1 MTNALPT
8 AGSSRSGEDSYC
20 NVKFYH
26 KLRANSGK
34 YILYWYNLILT
45 CGSIHETRT
54 RRGLT
59 PLDGTLP
66 YIGEAFA
73 LLTAV
78 AWAFAVILFK
88 KSGETVHPIG
98 LNLFKDLFAL
108 VLFLPT
114 MWLFGE
120 TLWRD
125 APAAEY
131 GLLLASGA
139 LGIGLGDT
147 FFFKSLNLLGAG
159 LTAVVDCLYSPFI
172 IALSLPVLAEKL
184 TPLQGAGAAL
194 VVAAVLVASLEWRKG
209 LISRRELAW
218 GIFYGI
224 LGLAAMAVGIVAI
237 KPLLERSP
245 LLWATEI
252 RVIGGVAALAV
263 ILSLHRGRRAIL
275 SSVLSA
281 RGRGYMLG
289 GSFVGAYLAMAL
301 WLAGMK
307 YTQAS
312 IAAAL
317 NQTAN
322 VFIFI
327 FAALL
332 LHEPITRRRT
342 LGIILG
348 FAGAILVSFG

>member
-1 MTNALPT
+1 M
-8 AGSSRSGEDSYC
+8 
-20 NVKFYH
+20 
-26 KLRANSGK
+26 
-34 YILYWYNLILT
+34 
-45 CGSIHETRT
+45 
-54 RRGLT
+54 
-59 PLDGTLP
+59 
-66 YIGEAFA
+66 
-73 LLTAV
+73 

-125 APAAEY
+125 APAGEY
-131 GLLLASGA
+131 ALLLASGA

-159 LTAVVDCLYSPFI
+159 LTAIVDCLYSPFI
-172 IALSLPVLAEKL
+172 IALSIPVLAEKL
-184 TPLQGAGAAL
+184 SPLQGAGAAL

-209 LISRRELAW
+209 LINRRELAL
-218 GIFYGI
+218 GILYGV
-224 LGLAAMAVGIVAI
+224 LGLASMAVGIVAI

-245 LLWATEI
+245 LLWATEV

-263 ILSLHRGRRAIL
+263 ILLFHRRRRAIV
-275 SSVLSA
+275 SSVVSNST
-281 RGRGYMLG
+281 RGWGYMLG
-289 GSFVGAYLAMAL
+289 GSFAGAYLAMVL

-312 IAAAL
+312 VASAL

-322 VFIFI
+322 VFIFV

-332 LHEPITRRRT
+332 LREPITRRRT
-342 LGIILG
+342 LGIVLG
-348 FAGAILVSFG
+348 VAGAALVSFG

>member
-1 MTNALPT
+1 M
-8 AGSSRSGEDSYC
+8 
-20 NVKFYH
+20 
-26 KLRANSGK
+26 
-34 YILYWYNLILT
+34 
-45 CGSIHETRT
+45 
-54 RRGLT
+54 
-59 PLDGTLP
+59 
-66 YIGEAFA
+66 
-73 LLTAV
+73 
-78 AWAFAVILFK
+78 WAFAVILFK

-125 APAAEY
+125 APAADY
-131 GLLLASGA
+131 ALLLASGA
-139 LGIGLGDT
+139 LGIGVGDT

-172 IALSLPVLAEKL
+172 IGLSLLFLAEKL
-184 TPLQGAGAAL
+184 GALQVVGAAL
-194 VVAAVLVASLEWRKG
+194 VVAAVLAASLEWRKG
-209 LISRRELAW
+209 GVIGRRDLA
-218 GIFYGI
+218 FGI
-224 LGLAAMAVGIVAI
+224 LYGVLALASMAVGIVMI

-252 RVIGGVAALAV
+252 RVIGGAAALAV
-263 ILSLHRGRRAIL
+263 ILLFHPRRRAIV
-275 SSVLSA
+275 SSVVST
-281 RGRGYMLG
+281 RGWRYMLG
-289 GSFVGAYLAMAL
+289 GSFVGAYLAMVF

-332 LHEPITRRRT
+332 LREPITRRRT
-342 LGIILG
+342 LGIVLG
-348 FAGAILVSFG
+348 FAGAVLVSFG

>member
-1 MTNALPT
+1 M
-8 AGSSRSGEDSYC
+8 
-20 NVKFYH
+20 
-26 KLRANSGK
+26 
-34 YILYWYNLILT
+34 
-45 CGSIHETRT
+45 
-54 RRGLT
+54 
-59 PLDGTLP
+59 
-66 YIGEAFA
+66 
-73 LLTAV
+73 
-78 AWAFAVILFK
+78 
-88 KSGETVHPIG
+88 HPIG

-108 VLFLPT
+108 VLLVPT

-131 GLLLASGA
+131 ALLLASGA

-159 LTAVVDCLYSPFI
+159 LTAIVDCLYSPFI
-172 IALSLPVLAEKL
+172 IGLSLLFLAEKL
-184 TPLQGAGAAL
+184 SALQVVGAAL
-194 VVAAVLVASLEWRKG
+194 VVAAVLAASLEWRKG
-209 LISRRELAW
+209 LIGRRDLAF
-218 GIFYGI
+218 GILYGV
-224 LGLAAMAVGIVAI
+224 LGLASMAVGIVMI

-245 LLWATEI
+245 LLWATEV

-263 ILSLHRGRRAIL
+263 ILLFHRRRRAIV
-275 SSVLSA
+275 SSVVST
-281 RGRGYMLG
+281 RGWRYMLG
-289 GSFVGAYLAMAL
+289 GSFVGAYLAMIF

-332 LHEPITRRRT
+332 LREPITRRRT
-342 LGIILG
+342 LGIVLG
-348 FAGAILVSFG
+348 FAGAVLVSFG

>member
-1 MTNALPT
+1 MEGA
-8 AGSSRSGEDSYC
+8 
-20 NVKFYH
+20 
-26 KLRANSGK
+26 
-34 YILYWYNLILT
+34 
-45 CGSIHETRT
+45 
-54 RRGLT
+54 T
-59 PLDGTLP
+59 P
-66 YIGEAFA
+66 YVGEAFA
-73 LLTAV
+73 LLTAI
-78 AWAFAVILFK
+78 AWAFAVVLFK
-88 KSGETVHPIG
+88 KSGETVHPVG
-98 LNLFKDLFAL
+98 LNLFKDVFAL

-131 GLLLASGA
+131 LLLLASGA

-147 FFFKSLNLLGAG
+147 FFFMSLNRLGAG
-159 LTAVVDCLYSPFI
+159 LTAIVDCLYSPFI
-172 IALSLPVLAEKL
+172 IGLSLLFLAERL
-184 TPLQGAGAAL
+184 SLLQGVGAAL

-209 LISRRELAW
+209 LISRRDLGW

-224 LGLAAMAVGIVAI
+224 LGLAAMAVGIVTI

-245 LLWATEI
+245 LLWATEV
-252 RVIGGVAALAV
+252 RVLGGVAALAV
-263 ILSLHRGRRAIL
+263 ILLFHRQRRAIL
-275 SSVLSA
+275 SSVASS
-281 RGRGYMLG
+281 RGRRYMVG

-307 YTQAS
+307 YAQAS
-312 IAAAL
+312 VAAAL

-332 LHEPITRRRT
+332 LREAITRRRT

>member
-1 MTNALPT
+1 M
-8 AGSSRSGEDSYC
+8 
-20 NVKFYH
+20 
-26 KLRANSGK
+26 
-34 YILYWYNLILT
+34 
-45 CGSIHETRT
+45 
-54 RRGLT
+54 
-59 PLDGTLP
+59 
-66 YIGEAFA
+66 
-73 LLTAV
+73 
-78 AWAFAVILFK
+78 
-88 KSGETVHPIG
+88 HPIG

-131 GLLLASGA
+131 ALLLASGA

-159 LTAVVDCLYSPFI
+159 LTAIVDCLYSPFI

-184 TPLQGAGAAL
+184 TLLQGVGAAL
-194 VVAAVLVASLEWRKG
+194 VVAAVLAASLEWRKG
-209 LISRRELAW
+209 LISRRDLAL
-218 GIFYGI
+218 GILYGV
-224 LGLAAMAVGIVAI
+224 LGLASMAVGIVMI

-245 LLWATEI
+245 LLWATEV
-252 RVIGGVAALAV
+252 RVAGGVAALAV
-263 ILSLHRGRRAIL
+263 ILLFHRRRRAIV
-275 SSVLSA
+275 SSVFSA
-281 RGRGYMLG
+281 RGWHYMLG
-289 GSFVGAYLAMAL
+289 GSFVGAYLAMVF

-312 IAAAL
+312 VAAAL

-332 LHEPITRRRT
+332 LREPVTRRRT
-342 LGIILG
+342 LGIVLG
-348 FAGAILVSFG
+348 LAGAVLVSFG